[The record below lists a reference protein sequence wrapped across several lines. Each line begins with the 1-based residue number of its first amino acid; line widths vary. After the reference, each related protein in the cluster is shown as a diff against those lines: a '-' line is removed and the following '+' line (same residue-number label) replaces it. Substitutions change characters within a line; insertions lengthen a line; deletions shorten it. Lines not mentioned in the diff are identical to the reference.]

1 MFSTACAT
9 SSSSKQNLTSALIA
23 SRTLVS
29 GGLPRAT
36 TRMAISLSVI
46 MPTRRSYS
54 PTGKAP
60 TLQPAIICATSQ
72 MLCSGLATRTPRVIV

>member
-9 SSSSKQNLTSALIA
+9 SPSKQYLTSALIA

-46 MPTRRSYS
+46 MPTRRSFS

-60 TLQPAIICATSQ
+60 TLESAIIYATSQ